1 MRTFKALPAA
11 CRVPPASSSLPPL
24 CAHEMM
30 MRWNATGPW
39 TARTEAEEAKREGGT
54 EGRREWRFRCGV
66 TPSLCYNVTSKRTR
80 KCKPIL
86 GWALLLPLPS
96 SLSGAEDGE
105 HLAETGFMA
114 LRLCLCGSPSRP
126 FRGRL
131 TRLKVMNM
139 VILVIAQLAAAAA
152 TPQHRPHIHTTTT
165 YAPSARCNLTASDGW
180 MDMPALLPAERV
192 SGGRVTGEWRGC
204 IFSAS
209 AS

>member
-1 MRTFKALPAA
+1 MDR
-11 CRVPPASSSLPPL
+11 
-24 CAHEMM
+24 EDGGG
-30 MRWNATGPW
+30 GP
-39 TARTEAEEAKREGGT
+39 EEGKREGGRDG
-54 EGRREWRFRCGV
+54 ENGAFAAALPRRYVITLPRSERVSASRF
-66 TPSLCYNVTSKRTR
+66 
-80 KCKPIL
+80 
-86 GWALLLPLPS
+86 WAGLS
-96 SLSGAEDGE
+96 SFLFPRLSGAEDGE

>member
-1 MRTFKALPAA
+1 MDR
-11 CRVPPASSSLPPL
+11 
-24 CAHEMM
+24 ED
-30 MRWNATGPW
+30 GGGGGE
-39 TARTEAEEAKREGGT
+39 ARGREGR
-54 EGRREWRFRCGV
+54 GRREWRFRCGV

-86 GWALLLPLPS
+86 GWALLPLSFPRLS
-96 SLSGAEDGE
+96 PESGAEDGE

-165 YAPSARCNLTASDGW
+165 YAPSVRCNLTASDGW

-192 SGGRVTGEWRGC
+192 SGGRETGEWRGC